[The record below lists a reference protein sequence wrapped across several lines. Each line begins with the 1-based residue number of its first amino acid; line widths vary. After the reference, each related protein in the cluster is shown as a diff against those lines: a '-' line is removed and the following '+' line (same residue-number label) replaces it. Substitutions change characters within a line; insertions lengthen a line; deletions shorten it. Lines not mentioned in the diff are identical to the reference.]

1 MPKYRVTGLVTNAT
15 GWQHWLIE
23 AESPAEAVA
32 QVEAG
37 DGEFESEDFDV
48 KEITFPSSEVELV
61 E

>member
-1 MPKYRVTGLVTNAT
+1 MPKYRVTGLVTKAT

-23 AESPAEAVA
+23 AASPEQAVA

-37 DGEFESEDFDV
+37 DGELEGDDFDV
-48 KEITFPSSEVELV
+48 KEISFPSSEVELV